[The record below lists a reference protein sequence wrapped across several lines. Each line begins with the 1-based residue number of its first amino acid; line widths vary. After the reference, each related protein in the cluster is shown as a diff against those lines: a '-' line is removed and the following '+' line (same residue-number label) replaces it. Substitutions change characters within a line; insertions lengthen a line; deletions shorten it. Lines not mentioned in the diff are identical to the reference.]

1 MSPMTLHRRY
11 IEFAEELYPSVW
23 SLKLLCLGPKTRDR
37 PSSMEKLQVLL
48 RHPIFC
54 NLFLLLVYVQAC
66 SNLAMAGSIVK
77 FLPGFEGPLPFE
89 LETGYI
95 GVGESEDGQL
105 FYAFIKSESNPQSD
119 PLILWLDG
127 GPGCSSFSSLFFGTG
142 PVILEPL
149 SFDGTVPK
157 LVLNPST
164 WTKVVS
170 IIFLDSPAGTGFS
183 YAKTAQASQS
193 SDFLASD
200 QAYEFIRKWLHDHRE
215 YKSNPFYVG
224 GISYGGIPVP
234 ILTQLISNGN
244 EDGIEPRIDLKGYI
258 LGNPVTK
265 VSGLLN
271 YRVPFAY
278 GMGLISDE
286 LYELVRNIDDEQILM
301 PVCPPLSREPN
312 KLFTGGRSIIQM
324 LYKKFEELDVREST
338 SVKCRMEWVKL
349 VEHWANNKSVQ
360 EALHVRRET
369 IGRWLRCNDTLPY
382 TKNAGS
388 VVPYHANL
396 STKGYRSLIYS
407 GDHDLMV
414 PHIETQAWIRSLH
427 YPIIDYWRQWI
438 HQGQV
443 AGYTRTYTNKM
454 TFATVK
460 GGGHVAYELKPAE
473 CRTML
478 ERWISHQPL

>member
-1 MSPMTLHRRY
+1 
-11 IEFAEELYPSVW
+11 
-23 SLKLLCLGPKTRDR
+23 
-37 PSSMEKLQVLL
+37 MEKLQVLP

-54 NLFLLLVYVQAC
+54 DLFLLLVYVQAC

-95 GVGESEDGQL
+95 GVGESEDVQL

-119 PLILWLDG
+119 PLIIWLDG
-127 GPGCSSFSSLFFGTG
+127 GPGCSSFIPLFFGIG

-149 SFDGTVPK
+149 SFDGTLPK

-170 IIFLDSPAGTGFS
+170 IIFLDSPVGSGFS

-193 SDFLASD
+193 SDFQASD
-200 QAYEFIRKWLHDHRE
+200 QAYEFIRKWLHDHPE
-215 YKSNPFYVG
+215 YKSNPFYVS

-265 VSGLLN
+265 ASGIPN
-271 YRVPFAY
+271 NRVLFAY
-278 GMGLISDE
+278 RMGLISDE
-286 LYELVRNIDDEQILM
+286 LYELVRNIDEQNILI
-301 PVCPPLSREPN
+301 PVCHPPSRVPN

-324 LYKKFEELDVREST
+324 LHEKFEELDVREST
-338 SVKCRMEWVKL
+338 PVKCIAEWITL
-349 VEHWANNKSVQ
+349 VDHWANNKSVQ

-369 IGRWLRCNDTLPY
+369 IGQWIACNVTLPY
-382 TKNAGS
+382 TKNAGIA
-388 VVPYHANL
+388 VPYHANL

-407 GDHDLMV
+407 GDHDLTV
-414 PHIETQAWIRSLH
+414 PHIETQAWIRSLR
-427 YPIIDYWRQWI
+427 YPIIDDWRQWI

-443 AGYTRTYTNKM
+443 AGYTRTYANKM

>member
-1 MSPMTLHRRY
+1 
-11 IEFAEELYPSVW
+11 
-23 SLKLLCLGPKTRDR
+23 
-37 PSSMEKLQVLL
+37 MEKLQVLL

-95 GVGESEDGQL
+95 GVGESEDVQL
-105 FYAFIKSESNPQSD
+105 FYAFIKSESNPESD
-119 PLILWLDG
+119 PLIIWLDG
-127 GPGCSSFSSLFFGTG
+127 GPGCSSFIAFLFGIG

-149 SFDGTVPK
+149 SFDGTLPK

-170 IIFLDSPAGTGFS
+170 IIFLDSPVGTGFS
-183 YAKTAQASQS
+183 YAKTAKASQS
-193 SDFLASD
+193 SDFQASD
-200 QAYEFIRKWLHDHRE
+200 QAYEFIRKEMRTALNHVLILRSIPLMIFSFLVYLILIDYILFGEKFTFLSLKLRRLHLWL
-215 YKSNPFYVG
+215 
-224 GISYGGIPVP
+224 
-234 ILTQLISNGN
+234 Q
-244 EDGIEPRIDLKGYI
+244 GYI
-258 LGNPVTK
+258 LGNPITK
-265 VSGLLN
+265 VSGILN

-278 GMGLISDE
+278 GMGLISEE
-286 LYELVRNIDDEQILM
+286 LYESLKVSCKGEYEIIDPSNAACSKNMQAYNEASNHIYAI
-301 PVCPPLSREPN
+301 
-312 KLFTGGRSIIQM
+312 FISIIQL
-324 LYKKFEELDVREST
+324 LYKKFEELEIREST
-338 SVKCRMEWVKL
+338 PVKCRMEWITL
-349 VEHWANNKSVQ
+349 VDHWANNKSVQ
-360 EALHVRRET
+360 EALHVRKET
-369 IGRWLRCNDTLPY
+369 IGQWVSCIYTLPY
-382 TKNAGS
+382 TENAGS

-407 GDHDLMV
+407 GDHDLLA

-427 YPIIDYWRQWI
+427 YPIIDDWRQWI
-438 HQGQV
+438 HEGQV
-443 AGYTRTYTNKM
+443 AGYTRTYANKM

-460 GGGHVAYELKPAE
+460 ARNSCFYCFSARFVHMVTTNNKGGGHVAYEFKPAE

>member
-1 MSPMTLHRRY
+1 
-11 IEFAEELYPSVW
+11 
-23 SLKLLCLGPKTRDR
+23 
-37 PSSMEKLQVLL
+37 MEKLQVLL

-66 SNLAMAGSIVK
+66 SNLAMASSIVK

-95 GVGESEDGQL
+95 GVGESEDVQL

-127 GPGCSSFSSLFFGTG
+127 GPGCSSFIALFFGTG
-142 PVILEPL
+142 PVTFEPL
-149 SFDGTVPK
+149 SFEGTLPK
-157 LVLNPST
+157 LVLNPYT

-170 IIFLDSPAGTGFS
+170 IIFLDSPVGTGFS
-183 YAKTAQASQS
+183 YAKTARASQS

-200 QAYEFIRKWLHDHRE
+200 QAYEFIRKWLHDHPE
-215 YKSNPFYVG
+215 YKSNPFYVS

-258 LGNPVTK
+258 LGNPIMK
-265 VSGLLN
+265 VSGILN

-286 LYELVRNIDDEQILM
+286 LYESLKVSCKGEYEIIDPSNSVCLKNMQAYNEARNHIYAIFIISSCCTTDGTDLIMLVQ
-301 PVCPPLSREPN
+301 
-312 KLFTGGRSIIQM
+312 
-324 LYKKFEELDVREST
+324 
-338 SVKCRMEWVKL
+338 
-349 VEHWANNKSVQ
+349 HWANNMSVQ

-369 IGRWLRCNDTLPY
+369 IGQWLRCNDFLPY
-382 TKNAGS
+382 TQNAAS

-396 STKGYRSLIYS
+396 SSKGYRSLYFVM
-407 GDHDLMV
+407 L
-414 PHIETQAWIRSLH
+414 
-427 YPIIDYWRQWI
+427 QWI
-438 HQGQV
+438 HEGQV

-460 GGGHVAYELKPAE
+460 ARNSCHVAYEFKPAE

-478 ERWISHQPL
+478 ERWISYQPL

>member
-1 MSPMTLHRRY
+1 
-11 IEFAEELYPSVW
+11 
-23 SLKLLCLGPKTRDR
+23 
-37 PSSMEKLQVLL
+37 MEKLQVLL

-54 NLFLLLVYVQAC
+54 GLFLLLVYVQAC

-149 SFDGTVPK
+149 SFDGTLPK

-164 WTKVVS
+164 WTK
-170 IIFLDSPAGTGFS
+170 
-183 YAKTAQASQS
+183 
-193 SDFLASD
+193 
-200 QAYEFIRKWLHDHRE
+200 WLHDHPE
-215 YKSNPFYVG
+215 YKSNPFYVS

-234 ILTQLISNGN
+234 ILTQLISNVIPGN

-258 LGNPVTK
+258 LGNPITK
-265 VSGLLN
+265 VSEILN
-271 YRVPFAY
+271 YRVPFAH

-286 LYELVRNIDDEQILM
+286 LYESLKVSCKGEYEITDPSNPVCSKNMQAYNELVRNIDDEQILL

-338 SVKCRMEWVKL
+338 RVKCRMEWVKL

-369 IGRWLRCNDTLPY
+369 YGQWLRCNFTLPY
-382 TKNAGS
+382 TKNAES

-427 YPIIDYWRQWI
+427 YPIIDDWRQWI
-438 HQGQV
+438 HEGQV
-443 AGYTRTYTNKM
+443 AGYTRTCANKM

>member
-1 MSPMTLHRRY
+1 
-11 IEFAEELYPSVW
+11 
-23 SLKLLCLGPKTRDR
+23 
-37 PSSMEKLQVLL
+37 MEKLQVLL

-54 NLFLLLVYVQAC
+54 NLLLLLVYVQAC

-95 GVGESEDGQL
+95 GVGESEDVQL

-119 PLILWLDG
+119 PLIIWLDG
-127 GPGCSSFSSLFFGTG
+127 GPGCSSFIAFLFGIG

-149 SFDGTVPK
+149 SFDGTLPK

-170 IIFLDSPAGTGFS
+170 IIFLDSPVGTGFS
-183 YAKTAQASQS
+183 YAKTAKASQS
-193 SDFLASD
+193 SDFQASD
-200 QAYEFIRKWLHDHRE
+200 QAYEFIRKWLHDHPE
-215 YKSNPFYVG
+215 YKSNPFYVS

-244 EDGIEPRIDLKGYI
+244 KDGIEPRIDLKGYI
-258 LGNPVTK
+258 LGNPWSK
-265 VSGLLN
+265 ASGIQN

-278 GMGLISDE
+278 DMGLISDE
-286 LYELVRNIDDEQILM
+286 LYELLCNIDKQNILI
-301 PVCPPLSREPN
+301 PVCHPLSREPN

-324 LYKKFEELDVREST
+324 SYEKFGELDVREST
-338 SVKCRMEWVKL
+338 PVICRTERIML
-349 VEHWANNKSVQ
+349 LQHWANNKSVQ

-369 IGRWLRCNDTLPY
+369 IGEWVSCRDALPY
-382 TKNAGS
+382 TKNAAS

-427 YPIIDYWRQWI
+427 YPIIDDWRQWI

-443 AGYTRTYTNKM
+443 AGYTRTYANEM

-460 GGGHVAYELKPAE
+460 GGGHAAYEFKPAE
-473 CRTML
+473 CRTMF

>member
-1 MSPMTLHRRY
+1 
-11 IEFAEELYPSVW
+11 
-23 SLKLLCLGPKTRDR
+23 
-37 PSSMEKLQVLL
+37 MEKLQVLL

-95 GVGESEDGQL
+95 GIGESADGQL

-200 QAYEFIRKWLHDHRE
+200 QAYEFIRKWLHDHPE

-258 LGNPVTK
+258 LGNPITK
-265 VSGLLN
+265 VSEILN

-338 SVKCRMEWVKL
+338 PVKCRMEWVKL

-369 IGRWLRCNDTLPY
+369 IGQWLRCNDTLPY
-382 TKNAGS
+382 TKNAES

-427 YPIIDYWRQWI
+427 YPIIDDWRQWI
-438 HQGQV
+438 HEGQV

>member
-1 MSPMTLHRRY
+1 
-11 IEFAEELYPSVW
+11 
-23 SLKLLCLGPKTRDR
+23 
-37 PSSMEKLQVLL
+37 MEKLQVLL

-54 NLFLLLVYVQAC
+54 NLLLLLVYVQAC

-95 GVGESEDGQL
+95 GVGESEDVQL

-119 PLILWLDG
+119 PLIIWLDG
-127 GPGCSSFSSLFFGTG
+127 GPGCSSFIAFLFGIG

-149 SFDGTVPK
+149 SFDGTLPK

-170 IIFLDSPAGTGFS
+170 IIFLDSPVGTGFS
-183 YAKTAQASQS
+183 YAKTAKASQS
-193 SDFLASD
+193 SDFQASD
-200 QAYEFIRKWLHDHRE
+200 QAYEFIRKWLHDHPE
-215 YKSNPFYVG
+215 YKSNPFYVS

-244 EDGIEPRIDLKGYI
+244 KDGIEPRIDLKGYI
-258 LGNPVTK
+258 LGNPWSK
-265 VSGLLN
+265 ASGIQN

-278 GMGLISDE
+278 DMGLISDE
-286 LYELVRNIDDEQILM
+286 LYETERI
-301 PVCPPLSREPN
+301 
-312 KLFTGGRSIIQM
+312 M
-324 LYKKFEELDVREST
+324 LLQ
-338 SVKCRMEWVKL
+338 
-349 VEHWANNKSVQ
+349 HWANNKSVQ

-369 IGRWLRCNDTLPY
+369 IGEWVSCRDALPY
-382 TKNAGS
+382 TKNAAS

-427 YPIIDYWRQWI
+427 YPIIDDWRQWI

-443 AGYTRTYTNKM
+443 AGYTRTYANEM

-460 GGGHVAYELKPAE
+460 ARNSCFYCFSARFVHMVTTNNKV
-473 CRTML
+473 RTFL
-478 ERWISHQPL
+478 GLTSTPFFFFFFLGEGRRPCCL

>member
-1 MSPMTLHRRY
+1 MTPNPY
-11 IEFAEELYPSVW
+11 IEFAEELYPNVW
-23 SLKLLCLGPKTRDR
+23 SLKLLCLVPKTRDR

-95 GVGESEDGQL
+95 GVGESEDVQL

-127 GPGCSSFSSLFFGTG
+127 GPGCSSFSSLFFGIG

-200 QAYEFIRKWLHDHRE
+200 QAYEFIRKWLHDHPE

-286 LYELVRNIDDEQILM
+286 LYESLKVSCKGEYEITDPSN
-301 PVCPPLSREPN
+301 PVCSKNMQGYNEASN
-312 KLFTGGRSIIQM
+312 HIYAIFI
-324 LYKKFEELDVREST
+324 
-338 SVKCRMEWVKL
+338 
-349 VEHWANNKSVQ
+349 VQ
-360 EALHVRRET
+360 EALHVLRET
-369 IGRWLRCNDTLPY
+369 IGQWVSCRDALPY

-427 YPIIDYWRQWI
+427 YPIIDDWRQWI
-438 HQGQV
+438 HEGQV
-443 AGYTRTYTNKM
+443 AGYTRTYANKM
-454 TFATVK
+454 TFAT

>member
-1 MSPMTLHRRY
+1 
-11 IEFAEELYPSVW
+11 
-23 SLKLLCLGPKTRDR
+23 
-37 PSSMEKLQVLL
+37 MEKLQVLL

-54 NLFLLLVYVQAC
+54 DLFLLLVYVQAC

-95 GVGESEDGQL
+95 GVGESEDVQL
-105 FYAFIKSESNPQSD
+105 FYAFIKSESNPRSD

-127 GPGCSSFSSLFFGTG
+127 GPGCSSFIALFFGTG
-142 PVILEPL
+142 PVTFEPL
-149 SFDGTVPK
+149 SLEGTLPK
-157 LVLNPST
+157 LVLNPYT
-164 WTKVVS
+164 WT
-170 IIFLDSPAGTGFS
+170 
-183 YAKTAQASQS
+183 
-193 SDFLASD
+193 
-200 QAYEFIRKWLHDHRE
+200 KWLHDHPE
-215 YKSNPFYVG
+215 YKSNPFYVS

-265 VSGLLN
+265 ALGILN

-286 LYELVRNIDDEQILM
+286 LYESLKVSCKGEYEIIDPSNPVCSKNMQAYNELVRNIEVQHILI
-301 PVCPPLSREPN
+301 PVCPSLSREPN

-338 SVKCRMEWVKL
+338 PVKCLTDLIML
-349 VEHWANNKSVQ
+349 VQHWANNKSVQ
-360 EALHVRRET
+360 VALHVRRET
-369 IGRWLRCNDTLPY
+369 IGQWLRCNDFLPY
-382 TKNAGS
+382 TENAAT

-396 STKGYRSLIYS
+396 STKGYRSLVYS
-407 GDHDLMV
+407 GDHDLLA

-427 YPIIDYWRQWI
+427 YPIIDDWRQWI

-443 AGYTRTYTNKM
+443 AGYTRTYANKM

-460 GGGHVAYELKPAE
+460 GGGHVAYEFKPAE

>member
-1 MSPMTLHRRY
+1 
-11 IEFAEELYPSVW
+11 
-23 SLKLLCLGPKTRDR
+23 
-37 PSSMEKLQVLL
+37 MEKLQVLL

-95 GVGESEDGQL
+95 GIGESADGQL

-164 WTKVVS
+164 WTK
-170 IIFLDSPAGTGFS
+170 
-183 YAKTAQASQS
+183 
-193 SDFLASD
+193 
-200 QAYEFIRKWLHDHRE
+200 WLHDHPE

-258 LGNPVTK
+258 LGNPITK
-265 VSGLLN
+265 VSEILN

-286 LYELVRNIDDEQILM
+286 LYESLKVSCKGEYEIIDPSNAVCLKNMQAYNELVRNIDDEQILM

-338 SVKCRMEWVKL
+338 PVKCRMEWVKL

-369 IGRWLRCNDTLPY
+369 IGQWLRCNDTLPY
-382 TKNAGS
+382 TKNAES

-427 YPIIDYWRQWI
+427 YPIIDDWRQWI
-438 HQGQV
+438 HEGQV

>member
-1 MSPMTLHRRY
+1 
-11 IEFAEELYPSVW
+11 
-23 SLKLLCLGPKTRDR
+23 
-37 PSSMEKLQVLL
+37 MEKLQVLL

-54 NLFLLLVYVQAC
+54 DLFLLLVYVQAC

-95 GVGESEDGQL
+95 GVGESEDVQL
-105 FYAFIKSESNPQSD
+105 FYAFIKSESNPRSD

-127 GPGCSSFSSLFFGTG
+127 GPGCSSFIALFFGTG
-142 PVILEPL
+142 PVTFEPL
-149 SFDGTVPK
+149 SLEGTLPK
-157 LVLNPST
+157 LVLNPYT

-170 IIFLDSPAGTGFS
+170 IIFLDSPVGTGFS
-183 YAKTAQASQS
+183 YAKTAKASQS
-193 SDFLASD
+193 SDFQASD
-200 QAYEFIRKWLHDHRE
+200 QAYEFIRKWLHDHPE
-215 YKSNPFYVG
+215 YKSNPFYVS

-265 VSGLLN
+265 ALGILN

-286 LYELVRNIDDEQILM
+286 LYELVRNIEVQHILI
-301 PVCPPLSREPN
+301 PVCPSLSREPN

-338 SVKCRMEWVKL
+338 PVKCLTDLIML
-349 VEHWANNKSVQ
+349 VQHWANNKSVQ
-360 EALHVRRET
+360 VALHVRRET
-369 IGRWLRCNDTLPY
+369 IGQWLRCNDFLPY
-382 TKNAGS
+382 TENAAT

-396 STKGYRSLIYS
+396 STKGYRSLVYS
-407 GDHDLMV
+407 GDHDLLA

-427 YPIIDYWRQWI
+427 YPIIDDWRQWI

-443 AGYTRTYTNKM
+443 AGYTRTYANKM

-460 GGGHVAYELKPAE
+460 GGGHVAYEFKPAE